1 MKLIYIIKLH
11 KIGKIPIGRREVKI
25 RQDGIHYGK
34 NTKEYN
40 TDAEI
45 ENQIDNSKGYQNEN
59 C

>member
-1 MKLIYIIKLH
+1 M
-11 KIGKIPIGRREVKI
+11 

-34 NTKEYN
+34 NTKKYN
-40 TDAEI
+40 PDAEI